1 MSSTP
6 QTHTHPQ
13 TQTHPQT
20 NPQKQIIDLE
30 FEGLEFEGLEFD
42 DLEREYISTLDMF
55 ELKAL
60 KIAKTQLE
68 SSFNLKRSNGYVK
81 WIAKRK

>member
-6 QTHTHPQ
+6 QTQTQTQTNPQ
-13 TQTHPQT
+13 TQTAP
-20 NPQKQIIDLE
+20 PKQIIDLE
-30 FEGLEFEGLEFD
+30 FDGLEFD

>member
-6 QTHTHPQ
+6 QTQ

-20 NPQKQIIDLE
+20 QTAPSKQIIDLE